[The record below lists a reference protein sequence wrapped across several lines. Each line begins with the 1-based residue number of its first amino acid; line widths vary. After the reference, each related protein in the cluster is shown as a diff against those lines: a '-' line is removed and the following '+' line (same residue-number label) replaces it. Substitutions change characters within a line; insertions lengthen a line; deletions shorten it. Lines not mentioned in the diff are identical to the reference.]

1 MAMSDK
7 LIEVNHVTKRFG
19 DKITALDDCSLTIEK
34 GEVDPSKPPQTEP
47 GSDTADPGEEAAP
60 DYLELAGEAYE
71 KAMEYLQQ
79 MKEYLDLA
87 GGMSEEPQE
96 PVQDLD
102 TSEDN

>member
-1 MAMSDK
+1 
-7 LIEVNHVTKRFG
+7 
-19 DKITALDDCSLTIEK
+19 
-34 GEVDPSKPPQTEP
+34 
-47 GSDTADPGEEAAP
+47 
-60 DYLELAGEAYE
+60 
-71 KAMEYLQQ
+71 MEYLQQ